1 MARIPLIDEHDHPE
15 LAPLIEK
22 IRKERRGRFINVY
35 RLLLNSPPLAE
46 TWFAHNNAVR
56 WKTELD
62 GRLRELVIV
71 RIAYLTRVA
80 YMLRQHV
87 PKLAVA
93 EGLTLEACLALE
105 HWERAPES
113 LFDARDRAV
122 LAYTDAMA
130 RDIQVPDGVF
140 APLRTHFGNRAITDL
155 TLLIGTYTMQAR
167 VFAALEIDPEADH
180 AP

>member
-1 MARIPLIDEHDHPE
+1 MARIPLIDEASHPE
-15 LAPLIEK
+15 LAPQIEK

-56 WKTELD
+56 RQTALD
-62 GRLRELVIV
+62 GRLIELVIV

-87 PKLAVA
+87 PKLALA
-93 EGLTLEACLALE
+93 EGLTLDTCRALE
-105 HWERAPES
+105 NWETAPAGV
-113 LFDARDRAV
+113 FDARDRDV
-122 LAYTDAMA
+122 LAYTDAVT
-130 RDIQVPDGVF
+130 RDIHVSDAIF
-140 APLRTHFGNRAITDL
+140 APLAAHFGDRAILDL
-155 TLLIGTYTMQAR
+155 TLLIGTYNMQAR